1 MAIKTVDTFVTVP
14 ADRAVTLQLP
24 PDVTTGPH
32 RIIAIIE
39 EPTGEA
45 TAPKP
50 KEFVFPVIPEAQW
63 PADMPLRRE
72 DLYGDDGR

>member
-1 MAIKTVDTFVTVP
+1 MTIKTVDTFVTVP
-14 ADRAVTLQLP
+14 EDRTVMLQLP

-39 EPTGEA
+39 EPA
-45 TAPKP
+45 TVLPEPAKD
-50 KEFVFPVIPEAQW
+50 FVFPVIADAHWPE
-63 PADMPLRRE
+63 DMPLRRE